1 MSDPN
6 GNISLLA
13 IAGGI
18 ATLLAAV
25 LTPSTAQA
33 PDIPPA
39 PSAEEIAEAQA
50 VEKFFDD
57 IGNELGC
64 TMNYGLYGTKPWQ
77 YSTSTRLKSDGN
89 TEALISKLIGLGSS
103 LANGYLSTVLISN
116 PYVGAGVAAITWTA
130 SEVATW
136 YKHLTTPNIPNGIYT
151 LESAK
156 YYEDYGMGV
165 SFSITYFYL
174 HGVDDQG
181 YYYSA
186 IWYEQTVAT
195 PFDFDYTSYVLKQ
208 RD

>member
-1 MSDPN
+1 M
-6 GNISLLA
+6 
-13 IAGGI
+13 
-18 ATLLAAV
+18 
-25 LTPSTAQA
+25 
-33 PDIPPA
+33 
-39 PSAEEIAEAQA
+39 
-50 VEKFFDD
+50 
-57 IGNELGC
+57 
-64 TMNYGLYGTKPWQ
+64 
-77 YSTSTRLKSDGN
+77 
-89 TEALISKLIGLGSS
+89 
-103 LANGYLSTVLISN
+103 ANCYLSDVLISN
-116 PYVGAGVAAITWTA
+116 PYVSVGVAAITWTA

-136 YKHLTTPNIPNGIYT
+136 YKHLTTPNIPDGIYT